1 MDILVAGGDRDAL
14 SLAFTTLTGIE
25 EIYLTG
31 DTKTSVRLIS
41 GIDADLRIVEPR
53 EFPFALMYFT
63 GSKEHNVRLRGIA
76 KKLDLKLNEYGLVP
90 RGHARRRRFRGRGL

>member
-41 GIDADLRIVEPR
+41 GIDADLRIVEP
-53 EFPFALMYFT
+53 A
-63 GSKEHNVRLRGIA
+63 
-76 KKLDLKLNEYGLVP
+76 
-90 RGHARRRRFRGRGL
+90 